1 MTNKEQNIIDLL
13 QQIYE
18 EFSSLEN
25 QHDSDLKEFVEA
37 LHRLQHLVMIRSVRR
52 KYPDFF
58 PIKKKK
64 INLNNINELEQ
75 IVEQELNKQL
85 KGEK

>member
-18 EFSSLEN
+18 EFSSLDT
-25 QHDSDLKEFVEA
+25 QHDSDLKEFIEA

-52 KYPDFF
+52 KYPELF
-58 PIKKKK
+58 PMKKKK

-75 IVEQELNKQL
+75 IVEQELNKQF

>member
-1 MTNKEQNIIDLL
+1 MTNKEQNIINLL

-18 EFSSLEN
+18 EFSSLEI
-25 QHDSDLKEFVEA
+25 QHDSDLKEFIEA

-52 KYPDFF
+52 KYPELF
-58 PIKKKK
+58 PMKKKK